1 MFIQS
6 DSRKEVKITYPQAEK
21 ICKCD
26 GGFMVFF
33 SRIDYLVWKNQK

>member
-6 DSRKEVKITYPQAEK
+6 DSRKEVKIAYPQSEK

-33 SRIDYLVWKNQK
+33 SRIDYLEWKNQK